1 MLHLCTLLS
10 VTVNIYLPGTDTLAY
25 CEKSKIEVQ
34 KSFITSTPEFLDD
47 TLNQGKNEKDT
58 NEASSIRAPYFI
70 LLALL
75 TCIYYR

>member
-10 VTVNIYLPGTDTLAY
+10 VTVNIYLPGTYTLAY
-25 CEKSKIEVQ
+25 CEKSKIKLQ

-47 TLNQGKNEKDT
+47 TLNQGKNEKGT
-58 NEASSIRAPYFI
+58 NEASSNRAPYFI

-75 TCIYYR
+75 ISMYYQ